1 MDKQA
6 GEILVKY
13 AAEIAKRCY
22 PFKAGSQ
29 EPTPAQERA
38 RNDAWC
44 LMSHLPAVIEQIKE
58 SDIFW
63 MRGDMYEADG
73 NEKEAQ
79 RCFALAHQADRA
91 FVRPFSA
98 LERLL
103 KEIEALEKKDPEAKK
118 FAAEIAKATK
128 ARADM
133 REQERLEK
141 NAKARARNA
150 AKKADIAAVKE
161 AMTASLKKKL
171 AAKKNPAKKSK

>member
-1 MDKQA
+1 MMDKQA

-13 AAEIAKRCY
+13 AGEIAKRCY

-38 RNDAWC
+38 RNAAWR
-44 LMSHLPAVIEQIKE
+44 LMAHLPPVIEQIQE
-58 SDIFW
+58 SDLFW
-63 MRGDMYEADG
+63 MRGDMYQADG

-91 FVRPFSA
+91 FVKPFNA
-98 LERLL
+98 LERVL
-103 KEIEALEKKDPEAKK
+103 KEVEAGEKKDPEAKK
-118 FAAEIAKATK
+118 YAAELAKAAK

-133 REQERLEK
+133 REQERLER

-150 AKKADIAAVKE
+150 AKKATVPAKKAAAAPARKV
-161 AMTASLKKKL
+161 
-171 AAKKNPAKKSK
+171 AAKKATKSK

>member
-1 MDKQA
+1 MMDKQA

-13 AAEIAKRCY
+13 AGEIAKRCY

-38 RNDAWC
+38 RNAAWR
-44 LMSHLPAVIEQIKE
+44 LMAHLPPVIEQIKE

-63 MRGDMYEADG
+63 MRGDMYQADG

-91 FVRPFSA
+91 FVRPFA
-98 LERLL
+98 ELARVL
-103 KEIEALEKKDPEAKK
+103 KEVEADEKKDPEAKK
-118 FAAEIAKATK
+118 YAAEVAKATK

-150 AKKADIAAVKE
+150 AKKAAAKP
-161 AMTASLKKKL
+161 
-171 AAKKNPAKKSK
+171 AAKKVAAKKASKAK